1 HMTDLRLKIKQI
13 RELKTYSLYYMAERL
28 GISQSNYSRYENLE
42 TQVSEAMLQQIAE
55 VFELAPEQIKGF
67 DEKVIFSNNNTL
79 HDNSS
84 LTENYCS
91 TINQYVI
98 DSKIEKLYEE
108 QIALLKKQVELLE
121 GKIGEMT
128 KGGKE

>member
-1 HMTDLRLKIKQI
+1 MTDLGLKIKKI
-13 RELKTYSLYYMAERL
+13 RELKNYKQDYMAERL

-42 TQVSEAMLQQIAE
+42 TQVSDAMLQQIAE
-55 VFELAPEQIKGF
+55 VFELAPEQIQGF
-67 DEKVIFSNNNTL
+67 DEKVIFSNNTL
-79 HDNSS
+79 HDHSNLS
-84 LTENYCS
+84 YCS

-121 GKIGEMT
+121 GKIGELT